1 MCVLWVVVVLH
12 QGNQGEE
19 QRHVQGED
27 GAYSWFRLRLVF
39 YTGCDLLDR
48 MVGDTDRVKPSYQP
62 TRLLAE
68 CLRGLL
74 VQGSMN
80 RQIPP
85 CAMKYS
91 LNSCGHLSVVE
102 RSRVMGKVGGSQA
115 QVLRHLPSTHSA
127 SGLGLQKVPRCI
139 SDSEREEAV
148 SNCAL
153 STLLCSG
160 WRRRVGAMLCLM
172 APVFTQEYQS
182 SPPCSLKGH

>member
-48 MVGDTDRVKPSYQP
+48 MVGDTERVKPSYQP

-102 RSRVMGKVGGSQA
+102 RSRVMGKVGGGHRLKSSDISPQHTQPQGWDSRKFPGALVILREKRLYLIAPSLLSSAQA
-115 QVLRHLPSTHSA
+115 
-127 SGLGLQKVPRCI
+127 G
-139 SDSEREEAV
+139 EE
-148 SNCAL
+148 
-153 STLLCSG
+153 G
-160 WRRRVGAMLCLM
+160 
-172 APVFTQEYQS
+172 
-182 SPPCSLKGH
+182 